1 MEGTIANSVLV
12 RLRKSA
18 AKGLSGEAKS
28 LKEGVIGDK
37 ESRWND
43 REGNCCEKVHVTNDS
58 AHGKVGTNAKM
69 SAASINLRHFAIRPA
84 ASS

>member
-1 MEGTIANSVLV
+1 V

-18 AKGLSGEAKS
+18 AKGSSGEAKS
-28 LKEGVIGDK
+28 SKEGVIGDK

-43 REGNCCEKVHVTNDS
+43 RDGNCCEKVNVTNDS
-58 AHGKVGTNAKM
+58 ARGKAGTNGKT
-69 SAASINLRHFAIRPA
+69 SAASINLRRFATRPA